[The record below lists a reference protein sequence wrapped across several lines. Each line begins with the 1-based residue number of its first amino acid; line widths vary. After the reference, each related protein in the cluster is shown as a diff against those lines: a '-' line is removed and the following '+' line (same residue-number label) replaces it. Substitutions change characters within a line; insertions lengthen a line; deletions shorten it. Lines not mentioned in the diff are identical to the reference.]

1 MRNKGIRLLLL
12 LLLLLALL
20 LTACGQ
26 GGGQT
31 QVGQNSQV
39 ESETKSNGD
48 VESESVAG
56 TDTEGTEIEDTESKD
71 TEEEVTES
79 TETETEETETENVIG
94 SEGSSEQET
103 ETESESQPPV
113 TQVIP
118 PEVCWVA
125 NTTEKLNIRSSA
137 SGDAAV
143 IGSIPPGGQMELL
156 GWNAKF
162 AKISYQGV
170 VGYVAANYIKPGNNG
185 IFQDSLGAVEFTA
198 TYTYEEMVKDANA
211 LAAAYPDLVT
221 LDSIGTSE
229 LGRDLPVLRIGREDA
244 TYHVLFQG
252 AIHGREHMTA
262 WLIMALADYWL
273 DNNLMEYGDVCY
285 HLIPMINPDGV
296 VVSQTGVLTAEQ
308 QQIYQSDKA
317 AGHTTSGTSY
327 YTSIWKANGLGVDL
341 NRNFPAG
348 WDTIVY
354 HENPSFWR
362 YKGEEPFSAAE
373 SRALRDYTLS
383 YPFDVTI
390 SYHSTGSLIYHDYG
404 TKQPVN
410 TLCNSLGTAVKN
422 VTGYPMYGWGGP
434 TDGGGYKDWVIEYL
448 GIPSLTIETGCDSA
462 PLAVREAY
470 SILGRNIEVLPAIA
484 QWLQAQ

>member
-1 MRNKGIRLLLL
+1 MRYKGISLLLIMAML
-12 LLLLLALL
+12 LLS
-20 LTACGQ
+20 ACGQ
-26 GGGQT
+26 GSGQT
-31 QVGQNSQV
+31 QVGQNSQL
-39 ESETKSNGD
+39 ESEMETGKD
-48 VESESVAG
+48 TESVVG
-56 TDTEGTEIEDTESKD
+56 TETELETDVTDTEKSETEDTES
-71 TEEEVTES
+71 EVTEPES
-79 TETETEETETENVIG
+79 TELETDETE
-94 SEGSSEQET
+94 QES
-103 ETESESQPPV
+103 ESESQPPI

-125 NTTEKLNIRSSA
+125 NTSEQLNIRSSA
-137 SGDAAV
+137 SSDASV
-143 IGSIPPGGQMELL
+143 IGSIPAGEQMELL

-162 AKISYQGV
+162 AKISYQGI
-170 VGYVAANYIKPGNNG
+170 VGYVAANYIKPGNNA
-185 IFQDSLGAVEFTA
+185 IYQDSLGVVEFTA
-198 TYTYEEMVKDANA
+198 TYTYEEMVKDAQT
-211 LAAAYPDLVT
+211 LANAYPDLVT

-229 LGRDLPVLRIGREDA
+229 LGRDIPVLRIGREDA

-252 AIHGREHMTA
+252 AIHGREHMTS
-262 WLIMALADYWL
+262 WLIMALADYWV
-273 DNNLMEYGDVCY
+273 DNNLMGYGDVCY

-296 VVSQTGVLTAEQ
+296 VISQTGVLTEEQ
-308 QQIYQSDKA
+308 KQIYQSDKA

-383 YPFDVTI
+383 YPFDATV

-410 TLCNSLGTAVKN
+410 TLCASLGTAVKN

-484 QWLQAQ
+484 QWMQAQ

>member
-1 MRNKGIRLLLL
+1 MRKKGISLFLILAMLLLS
-12 LLLLLALL
+12 
-20 LTACGQ
+20 ACGQ

-31 QVGQNSQV
+31 QVGQNSQQ
-39 ESETKSNGD
+39 ESETQTDG
-48 VESESVAG
+48 
-56 TDTEGTEIEDTESKD
+56 DTEGTETEDFES
-71 TEEEVTES
+71 EVTES
-79 TETETEETETENVIG
+79 EVTESEVTESEVTELESEETEDVESEDVDTEV
-94 SEGSSEQET
+94 ESSEQES
-103 ETESESQPPV
+103 ESESTPPV

-125 NTTEKLNIRSSA
+125 NTTEALNIRASA
-137 SGDAAV
+137 STSAAV
-143 IGSIPPGGQMELL
+143 LGSVPPGGQMELL

-162 AKISYQGV
+162 AKVNYQGV
-170 VGYVAANYIKPGNNG
+170 VGYVAANYIKPGNTN
-185 IFQDSLGAVEFTA
+185 IYEKYINQVEFTA
-198 TYTYEEMVKDANA
+198 TYTYEEMVKDANT
-211 LAAAYPDLVT
+211 LANTYPDLVT
-221 LDSIGTSE
+221 LDTIGTSE

-252 AIHGREHMTA
+252 AIHAREHMTA
-262 WLIMALADYWL
+262 WLIMALADYWV
-273 DNNLMEYGDVCY
+273 DQNLMGYGDVCY

-296 VVSQTGVLTAEQ
+296 VISQTGVLTEEQ
-308 QQIYQSDKA
+308 KNIYASDKA
-317 AGHTTSGTSY
+317 AGITTSGVSY

-354 HENPSFWR
+354 HEDPSFWR

-373 SRALRDYTLS
+373 SKALRDYTLS

-390 SYHSTGSLIYHDYG
+390 SYHSTGSLIYYDYG

-410 TLCNSLGTAVKN
+410 TLCTSLGNAVKA

-462 PLAVREAY
+462 PLALREAY
-470 SILGRNIEVLPAIA
+470 SILGRNLDVLPEIA
-484 QWLQAQ
+484 EWLAKQ